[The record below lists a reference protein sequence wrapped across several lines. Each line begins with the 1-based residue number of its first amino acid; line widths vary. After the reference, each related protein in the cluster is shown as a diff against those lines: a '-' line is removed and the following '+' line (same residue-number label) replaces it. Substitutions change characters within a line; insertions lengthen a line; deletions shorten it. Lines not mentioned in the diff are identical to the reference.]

1 MLGLAYW
8 GYKKY
13 FPAKL
18 DQTFVSTEYTVS
30 TWDVSNTINLAGTT
44 QFANAQ
50 KLTFV
55 QKWRVTSVNVKVG
68 DMVKKDQILATI
80 TTDEL
85 DKNVEKAKNLLKNA
99 QRNLQKKLESSDR
112 GLDLLQAQSNYEV
125 LILKQ
130 KSLPDEQILALKK
143 AEKELRDVQRAYD
156 HANNDFH
163 LLMSGSLVNKLE
175 IFDLSPNTRER
186 NTKIENLIKGLRS
199 QAFKLDGELQS
210 YDKELKVTD
219 TYLDYG
225 WDTPSGNEI
234 YIGAKDQR
242 LLARSKEYFRI
253 VKKYVNQLKSN
264 YDFLVSFPLEQITQ
278 DQILSWYSL
287 FKSLGEDMKKR
298 WKINYELMFDS
309 IEHKWLTRNDIE
321 RLAKTLG
328 SSFEDA
334 GDAYAK
340 LYIDAADTLA
350 LLKNTE
356 KSLDAIW
363 VNLENATLELQ
374 KKKIELEILKKQQL
388 VNVAKMAQEV
398 LEAKEKVE
406 SLKLNYQAPEE
417 IELLKDAVDEAQLN
431 LTTLMKQYEDY
442 RIIANFDGVVTKLNM
457 QVGDSIWINSS
468 VSDTD
473 AKYIYVETPDLLEV
487 KLEVD
492 QIDIVKIN
500 LGMPVQVFVDALPD
514 VQFSWSFAE
523 IDTLSDGN
531 SYKAKV
537 VFKKEN
543 ADQKI
548 LGGMS
553 ATIKVIL
560 DQELGALI
568 VPNPAIAENEN
579 GEKIVRLQKNGNWI
593 DKLVEV
599 GISDDANTV
608 ILSGLNIGDI
618 IKGLYINDASL
629 QNLGVGPQDDV
640 EMY

>member
-130 KSLPDEQILALKK
+130 KSLPDEQVLALKK

-579 GEKIVRLQKNGNWI
+579 GEKIVRLQKNGDWI

>member
-130 KSLPDEQILALKK
+130 KSLPDEQVLALKK

-560 DQELGALI
+560 DQELGALV

-579 GEKIVRLQKNGNWI
+579 GEKIVRLQKNADWI
-593 DKLVEV
+593 DQIVETWL
-599 GISDDANTV
+599 SDDVNTV
-608 ILSGLNIGDI
+608 ILSGLNAGDV
-618 IKGLYINDASL
+618 IKGLYINDTSL

>member
-130 KSLPDEQILALKK
+130 KSLPDEQVLALKK

>member
-68 DMVKKDQILATI
+68 DMVKKHQILATI

-130 KSLPDEQILALKK
+130 KSLPDEQVLALKK